1 MSVVD
6 MRAVLHGR
14 YCETCGRPLDKEHK
28 RFCSWECFLSS
39 NGKGKQECSRLRR
52 EINQLRQEGVCRVKL
67 KELLERAN
75 LKNTGYNLY
84 YLGVLQERG
93 EIKLVMNG
101 VRKHG

>member
-1 MSVVD
+1 MSVMN

-14 YCETCGRPLDKEHK
+14 YCETCGRPLDKEHR

-39 NGKGKQECSRLRR
+39 NGKGKQECSRLIDV
-52 EINQLRQEGVCRVKL
+52 INNLRQQGVRKVKL
-67 KELLERAN
+67 KELFERAN
-75 LKNTGYNLY
+75 LKNTGYSLY

-101 VRKHG
+101 VRRA